1 MYNKSIIWVI
11 VFVLLIMGADIY
23 YNFAEQGVTLW
34 TTEWFIWR
42 VVLLIII
49 LVSIG
54 IYFRMKQ
61 QILSA
66 QEKQEFIR
74 KLIDVQES
82 EKKRISFELHDNIG
96 QNLLV
101 INNDILKINRN
112 LSEDNPVKK
121 QLEKVSASALQSIED
136 IRNISSGI
144 FPHQIKKLGLK
155 KAIESMSVKIL
166 GEFNIEAETDICE
179 IDNILKNDKGLVLFR
194 IIQEAVNNIAKHSKA
209 KKAKIKIYTLGKR
222 LITEITDDGSGF
234 DIKKLNSHTSNGF
247 GLFNMT
253 ERTKAIG
260 GRFNIISEPGRET
273 KIKISIPLHF

>member
-11 VFVLLIMGADIY
+11 VFVLLIIGADIY
-23 YNFAEQGVTLW
+23 YNFTEQGVTLW

-74 KLIDVQES
+74 KLIEVQES

-222 LITEITDDGSGF
+222 LITEITDDGRGF

-260 GRFNIISEPGRET
+260 GRFNIVSEPERGT
-273 KIKISIPLHF
+273 KINISIPLHF